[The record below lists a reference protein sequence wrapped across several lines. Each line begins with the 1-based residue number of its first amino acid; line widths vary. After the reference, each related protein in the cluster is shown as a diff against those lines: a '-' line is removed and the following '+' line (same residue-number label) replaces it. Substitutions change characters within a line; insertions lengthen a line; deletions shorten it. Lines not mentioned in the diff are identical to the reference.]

1 MPPPNAFGPLP
12 TQVPVAPSR
21 ENAKAAAAF
30 LGLVT
35 VARVFPAAAGPIARY
50 GLGVEVAAG
59 GGLGVATP
67 LFGLN
72 ALPQPFGFVPAPNYG
87 LSPNFYF
94 PDGFGYNLPSVV
106 PGASEQ
112 KLSRDEQIKA
122 RQDAQRDNFIRQF
135 GALQSQRGSQVLQD
149 LLQQIQAA
157 PANSGFQFS
166 DAAVTVLQGILAQR
180 ESQRAAANAQ
190 AAAQAVANATE
201 NFLRLPRLPQGPI
214 SIGQGGPGST
224 NPTRPGGPVIRPYG
238 QPPGTGNQP
247 RAPSGF
253 VTVPP
258 QGANAG
264 GGTVTSKAGGYYDEF
279 GQWISSNF
287 VDTYAVRAAGDP

>member
-122 RQDAQRDNFIRQF
+122 RRSEEHTSE
-135 GALQSQRGSQVLQD
+135 LQSHSD
-149 LLQQIQAA
+149 L
-157 PANSGFQFS
+157 
-166 DAAVTVLQGILAQR
+166 VC
-180 ESQRAAANAQ
+180 
-190 AAAQAVANATE
+190 
-201 NFLRLPRLPQGPI
+201 RLLLE
-214 SIGQGGPGST
+214 
-224 NPTRPGGPVIRPYG
+224 
-238 QPPGTGNQP
+238 
-247 RAPSGF
+247 
-253 VTVPP
+253 
-258 QGANAG
+258 
-264 GGTVTSKAGGYYDEF
+264 KK
-279 GQWISSNF
+279 
-287 VDTYAVRAAGDP
+287 